1 MTKDELIGV
10 FQLTGE
16 VLQRPE
22 PDPTVIEL
30 CNVAGRMAFELLW
43 VSEAPATALNEPVV
57 PPLREKGLSAA
68 DASSSTDQSIGAS
81 TDMST
86 IEMSTAVSTSRPKR
100 KRNWAE
106 LKRRQRAK
114 QRAARAAEPEARP

>member
-43 VSEAPATALNEPVV
+43 VSEAPAIALNEPAA
-57 PPLREKGLSAA
+57 PLPREKGLSAA